1 MATGLD
7 ARRVRL
13 NLRVIEG
20 TLRTVQREF
29 GEIQRA
35 LGAPR
40 DPLSDPVIDNMLAGY
55 ALVDALLADGT
66 DVLAM
71 GNLKHLLELNTMVL
85 CGTSAERRAAYATH
99 IAATERRFYDDREA
113 GIEDLMEWHA
123 RHADEPVW
131 LRATGL
137 YLRVLATPQLF
148 IEGNHRTGA
157 LIMSYV
163 LARQGEPPF
172 VLSVDNAVPY
182 FQVSAS
188 VREIT
193 KGSAAT
199 FFRHLALRR
208 RVTEVLAA
216 HADRRHLLP

>member
-1 MATGLD
+1 MNGPSA
-7 ARRVRL
+7 ARVRL
-13 NLRVIEG
+13 NLAAIET
-20 TLRTVQREF
+20 TLRTLQGAF

-35 LGAPR
+35 LGVPR
-40 DPLSDPVIDNMLAGY
+40 DPLSDPVIDNMVAAY
-55 ALVDALLADGT
+55 ALVDTLLADGT

-71 GNLKHLLELNTMVL
+71 GNLKHFLELNTMVL
-85 CGTSAERRAAYATH
+85 CGANLERRAAYATH

-123 RHADEPVW
+123 IHADEPVW

-163 LARQGEPPF
+163 LARQGEAPF
-172 VLSVDNAVPY
+172 VLSVENAVSY
-182 FQVSAS
+182 FQVSAA

-193 KGSAAT
+193 KGNAAT

-208 RVTEVLAA
+208 RITDVLAA

>member
-1 MATGLD
+1 MQNRAGRFVEPYAASGQAALARNATKMPANRRLFLPDPEGVDSYPMVTFSWLLLQDRYADPQKVSALKKFITWGLTDGQSLSRDLGYIPLPAEVASISLAALDRLAWGVATGLD

-71 GNLKHLLELNTMVL
+71 GNLKHLLELNTM
-85 CGTSAERRAAYATH
+85 
-99 IAATERRFYDDREA
+99 
-113 GIEDLMEWHA
+113 
-123 RHADEPVW
+123 
-131 LRATGL
+131 
-137 YLRVLATPQLF
+137 
-148 IEGNHRTGA
+148 
-157 LIMSYV
+157 
-163 LARQGEPPF
+163 
-172 VLSVDNAVPY
+172 
-182 FQVSAS
+182 
-188 VREIT
+188 
-193 KGSAAT
+193 
-199 FFRHLALRR
+199 
-208 RVTEVLAA
+208 
-216 HADRRHLLP
+216 